1 MKSHRVI
8 RAREHHAF
16 DAGLPRGFEDVVAT
30 FDVHVADLF
39 PAVLIGN
46 AGEMHDHIDT
56 LHHWQQILEPRNV
69 SGDDF
74 FALACFGL
82 RRDVGEAQL
91 VLPAQSGAQRPA
103 DMAGRAGN
111 QNPFHSMTPFD
122 ADEANAAAAIERW

>member
-16 DAGLPRGFEDVVAT
+16 DASLPCGFEDVVAT

-39 PAVLIGN
+39 PAGLVGN
-46 AGEMHDHIDT
+46 AGEMHDHVDT
-56 LHHWQQILEPRNV
+56 LHHRQQILEPRDVGRDN
-69 SGDDF
+69 F
-74 FALACFGL
+74 FALACVSL
-82 RRDVGEAQL
+82 RRDVCEAQL
-91 VLPAQSGAQRPA
+91 VLATQSSAQHPA

-111 QNPFHSMTPFD
+111 QNPFHSMSPFD